1 MRFKKKNGRHKLEL
15 HVHTRYSHDSMLSLP
30 VLYWLCR
37 IRGIDQIAITDHN
50 TIDGAMAFKKYCKE
64 HGSKIQVI
72 IGEEIMTDSGEVI
85 GLFLNEN
92 ISGNLTVEDTA
103 REIRKQ
109 GGLLYIPH
117 PYDKKREKTVL
128 KEHGL
133 QKILGSVTCIESH
146 NGRNIDPSFSKE
158 QSRIAEKYRLQKTV
172 GSDAH
177 TGIEIG
183 RNYLEHDMHD
193 VESPEKFIKAL
204 SGSCLHQK
212 QCIKLSHTMTKFV
225 RVIKMPRKRMLAY
238 MKEKFMKR
246 IKM

>member
-1 MRFKKKNGRHKLEL
+1 MSFKRRNGRHKLEL

-37 IRGIDQIAITDHN
+37 IHGIDQIAITDHN
-50 TIDGAMAFKKYCKE
+50 TIDGAIAFKEYCKE
-64 HGSKIQVI
+64 RGGKIQVI

-92 ISGNLTVEDTA
+92 ISGDLMVEDTVQA
-103 REIRKQ
+103 IRKQ

-128 KEHGL
+128 KEHSL
-133 QKILGSVTCIESH
+133 QKILGSVICIESH

-158 QSRIAEKYRLQKTV
+158 QSRIAEKYQLQKTI

-183 RNYLEHDMHD
+183 RNYLEHDIHN
-193 VESPEKFIKAL
+193 VENPEKFIEAL
-204 SGSCLHQK
+204 SKSCLYSK
-212 QCIKLSHTMTKFV
+212 PCIKLSHSVTKFV
-225 RVIKMPRKRMLAY
+225 RIMKMPRKKRLKC
-238 MKEKFMKR
+238 MKEKFMKG